1 MSTPITV
8 RPPVSVP
15 GPTGR
20 RPWSTQLLREW
31 AAARYPGVQ
40 LLEQVRLGPTS
51 STLVNQTVSP
61 ALEAMLRLNNWYAD
75 GILVMPQEVL
85 CVESKMVATPG
96 AISQVKFYV
105 REMMRTPSMQ
115 NLMQLPFVPV
125 VLYAEDDEDV
135 TRFAR
140 SEGCRVELYTPSWI
154 ADYLTQVQFRNRVT
168 PAPQVAPAPAG

>member
-1 MSTPITV
+1 MSATITV

-31 AAARYPGVQ
+31 AAAKYPGVQ

-51 STLVNQTVSP
+51 SSLVGVQVAP

-75 GILVMPQEVL
+75 GILVLAHEVL
-85 CVESKMVATPG
+85 CVESKMAATPG

-105 REMMRTPSMQ
+105 REMMRTPSLQ
-115 NLMQLPFVPV
+115 NLMQLQFVPV
-125 VLYAEDDEDV
+125 VLFAEDDEDV

-140 SEGCRVELYTPSWI
+140 AEGCRVELFTPPWI

-168 PAPQVAPAPAG
+168 PPPQSAAGGF